1 MNLKKII
8 ISFVVLFLGVVLV
21 ACDKE
26 VENLAETYIQNINLL
41 NPAAIVDDIQLQKKI
56 SGQGSATWVSDNE
69 AVVKI
74 EEYVDE
80 TLAAN
85 FFKGTVTRPAVGE
98 EDVVVTLTVTY
109 TIDGH
114 TATREIKIK
123 VLAEPAA
130 MSISEILGMSVG
142 DEVLAEGVVAA
153 LTPKGFL
160 LDDETE
166 MIYVYQNAE
175 PTISVGDTVKVS
187 GKIAVYHS
195 AKQISNPTITKLN
208 TEAGT
213 YTYPEAVKVTA
224 DSLAKLY
231 NKDSKNFNNLYEIT
245 GIIDLRGTYKDIY
258 IKDFENPD
266 IAIYVQYSYIDKD
279 NANMFKGKNGAVVS
293 FKAYSVCLDND
304 YYDDVVALMYLDQ
317 TFVEYTDTIGFVTVS
332 GRNMIDIVNPRQY
345 EVNIFPEIEGATA
358 TWSTSNEEIAT
369 VDENGKVTALAVG
382 EVDII
387 VTVEGV
393 TNKKTITVVEELADP
408 TAVNIAGVD
417 EILEFG
423 VTNYTSTVEPENAD
437 PSVTWSV
444 DDETIATIDQTGK
457 LAANKVG
464 KVTVTAT
471 ATGTEVKGTKE
482 VNVIAME
489 TSDIATLLPTLSA
502 TPQTASLK
510 GEIVG
515 LAAKGWFLADNTGYV
530 YIHLNKTPTGVA
542 VGDTVRIAVK
552 NAQIY
557 LNANNYVYQ
566 IDARGDGEIYV
577 YPIEEEF
584 TELTTV
590 DKAIDTFEYDNKT
603 DVTKDY
609 VEAMGTMEVYGK
621 VWVSVTGKV
630 IKFGSYNNLYLESA
644 TNKVMIDYNSDA
656 EALARLG
663 YLIDETITLKG
674 LVYGFNKTNGWSI
687 TFFNR
692 DGDLKQGDTVLEVKP
707 VIMMVDQIE
716 DELKNYYP
724 EELEE
729 NLNLDF
735 ASTLYPDAAFKYSSN
750 KPGSL
755 SDGGIVVRG
764 AENVEVTLTMS
775 VYLNGDTTGDADG
788 TIDIIVIVL
797 AEGASALSV
806 VYSTGFEA
814 DEGFE
819 ATSSYQNTEPR
830 YQGSEGAQWATIM
843 GAVTTTGKITGAQSL
858 QMRSYT
864 TLPDTYGSTI
874 TNFDIANAH
883 KVTFKANVYSGSGT
897 ELKVYYSTDGGT
909 TWLGEETFTI
919 VKEIGEF
926 TYNLPEGGVNNVR
939 FKLEHFLKGV
949 ANRLTIDD
957 FTVMGISSE

>member
-56 SGQGSATWVSDNE
+56 SGQGSVTWVSDNE

-80 TLAAN
+80 TLAAS
-85 FFKGTVTRPAVGE
+85 FFKGSVTRPAVGE

-109 TIDGH
+109 TLDGQ

-130 MSISEILGMSVG
+130 LSISEILSMSVG

-153 LTPKGFL
+153 LAPKGFL
-160 LDDETE
+160 LSDETE
-166 MIYVYQNAE
+166 MIYVYQNAT
-175 PTISVGDTVKVS
+175 PTVLVGDTVKVS

-231 NKDSKNFNNLYEIT
+231 NKDSKNFNNLYEIK
-245 GIIDLRGTYKDIY
+245 GIIELKGTYNDIY

-266 IAIYVQYSYIDKD
+266 IAIYLQYSYI
-279 NANMFKGKNGAVVS
+279 NAENATLFKGKNGAVVS

-317 TFVEYTDTIGFVTVS
+317 TFVEYTDTVAYLTVS

-345 EVNIFPEIEGATA
+345 EATLYPA
-358 TWSTSNEEIAT
+358 VEDTTVIWSTSDEEIAT
-369 VDENGKVTALAVG
+369 VDETGRVTALAVG

-387 VTVEGV
+387 ATVGNI

-408 TAVNIAGVD
+408 TTVNIAGD
-417 EILEFG
+417 AEIVEFG
-423 VTNYTSTVEPENAD
+423 IANYTSSVEPENAD

-457 LAANKVG
+457 LIANKVG
-464 KVTVTAT
+464 KVTVKAT
-471 ATGTEVKGTKE
+471 ATGTEVFGTKE
-482 VNVIAME
+482 VNVVAME
-489 TSDIATLLPTLSA
+489 ISDISTLLPTLSA
-502 TPQTASLK
+502 TPQTVSLK

-515 LAAKGWFLADNTGYV
+515 IAAKGWYLADSTGYV
-530 YIHLNKTPTGVA
+530 YIHLNKTPTGVT

-552 NAQIY
+552 KAQIY
-557 LNANNYVYQ
+557 LNTNNYVYQ
-566 IDARGDGEIYV
+566 MDARGDGEIYV
-577 YPIEEEF
+577 YPIEEDF
-584 TELTTV
+584 TEIPTV

-621 VWVSVTGKV
+621 KWVSVTGKL

-644 TNKVMIDYNSDA
+644 TNKVMIDYNTDA

-707 VIMMVDQIE
+707 TIMKVDEIKN
-716 DELKNYYP
+716 ELRNYYP
-724 EELEE
+724 NQVEE
-729 NLNLDF
+729 NITLDF

-750 KPGSL
+750 KPESL
-755 SDGGIVVRG
+755 SNEGIVVRG
-764 AENVEVTLTMS
+764 TEDVEVTLTMS
-775 VYLNGDTTGDADG
+775 VYLDGNTAGDADG
-788 TIDIIVIVL
+788 TIDIVINVI
-797 AEGASALSV
+797 AEGGVPLSTI
-806 VYSTGFEA
+806 YSTGFEA
-814 DEGFE
+814 DEGFV
-819 ATSSYQNTEPR
+819 ATSSYQNTDPR
-830 YQGSEGAQWATIM
+830 YQGAEGAQWAIIM
-843 GAVTTTGKITGAQSL
+843 GAVTTTGKITDLQSL

-864 TLPDTYGSTI
+864 SLPDTYGSAI
-874 TNFDIANAH
+874 TNFNIANAH
-883 KVTFKANVYSGSGT
+883 KVTFKANAYNNPGT
-897 ELKVYYSTDGGT
+897 ALKVYYSTDGGT

-919 VKEIGEF
+919 VKAVGEF

-939 FKLEHFLKGV
+939 FKPEHALKGV
-949 ANRLTIDD
+949 EIEQLMNLQ
-957 FTVMGISSE
+957 